1 MRTPVANDP
10 LLSRQTPQGPLRH
23 GNIRCDG
30 RALNISAC
38 RPVQNKARQGGQAL
52 VFSLFAAML
61 IIVALYAMYSMNSQA
76 IEKIRLQ
83 NTADAAAYSAV
94 VAEARDYNYSA
105 YTNRAM
111 VANQVA
117 VAQFVGLTSWFRN
130 MSAHAN
136 NNVGNPGRTV
146 YQLFFDIFQS
156 PLGNIYMKF
165 LKGFGKVVGI
175 FDEGRPGTTFMTAA
189 TTVLDA
195 LILVYGESQRIY
207 HYGTA
212 LSVAET
218 LGAFSTVGSA
228 MASLTGADW
237 FNSMS
242 ALEGS
247 GNIVTLNDPDARLST
262 VGGLAHLVYHFYKW
276 YGFTERK
283 DPNTSMRDG
292 PDADRFAQVT
302 MDSLDDFSRDR
313 STKPAWGFSFFYAPP
328 LTFIDPTRFIPYQNG
343 PLFMPV
349 IHRGGTELKLT
360 NAAGTGGAAGGN
372 PDGSSGLDCH
382 GNPTSANTSGTG
394 SGTGGNKVGSVAALN
409 ALSATACPGDSATVT
424 DNNNP
429 ATDPPGPNAGVYSFN
444 GTTWSKVSPYD
455 SSATPGTNPQNPQG
469 TPGQSTTS
477 TSSTAGR
484 GTTGNMNKKTWTAMD
499 ASSWAGLDI
508 VWFSILGIPIP
519 LPIPFAPPWMPLSH
533 GAAQS
538 GKQLSQPTVLAS
550 DNNFGV
556 EANDAYGGTL
566 SSWTTKLSA
575 EMRQNKGAGN
585 SLTPSSMR
593 NTLGGLT
600 SYMDVKNVAA
610 GAANTVGPPLVVE
623 LEKPTS
629 KMPKSPGTGQF
640 ALENSAPQDKMR
652 VLSKAEV
659 YFARPTND
667 AALDWFKR
675 TIGSAT
681 QVELASLYNPYWQPR
696 LTTNSFLEQYLS
708 MEMHRAGL

>member
-1 MRTPVANDP
+1 MRTSAANAP
-10 LLSRQTPQGPLRH
+10 LLSVRAHQGLLRTSARRQR
-23 GNIRCDG
+23 
-30 RALNISAC
+30 
-38 RPVQNKARQGGQAL
+38 GQAL

-61 IIVALYAMYSMNSQA
+61 IIVSMYAMYSMNGQA
-76 IEKIRLQ
+76 IEKIKLQ
-83 NTADAAAYSAV
+83 NTADAAAYSAA
-94 VAEARDYNYSA
+94 VAEARDYNFSA

-165 LKGFGKVVGI
+165 LKGFGKVAGI
-175 FDEGRPGTTFMTAA
+175 FDENRPGTTFMSAA
-189 TTVLDA
+189 VTVLDG

-212 LSVAET
+212 LTVAET
-218 LGAFSTVGSA
+218 LGAFSTIGAA
-228 MASLTGADW
+228 MADLTGADW
-237 FNSMS
+237 FSNLSV
-242 ALEGS
+242 LEGS
-247 GNIVTLNDPDARLST
+247 GNIVKLNDPDARLST
-262 VGGLAHLVYHFYKW
+262 VGGLTHLVYHLYKW
-276 YGFTERK
+276 YNFTQHK
-283 DPNTSMRDG
+283 DPNTDG
-292 PDADRFAQVT
+292 LDGAEADRFAQVT
-302 MDSLDDFSRDR
+302 LDSLDDFSRDR

-360 NAAGTGGAAGGN
+360 NAAGTSGAAGGN
-372 PDGSSGLDCH
+372 PDGSTGLDCH

-394 SGTGGNKVGSVAALN
+394 SGSGGISVEYHN
-409 ALSATACPGDSATVT
+409 QLSAFSAGACEGDSGMVTVG
-424 DNNNP
+424 DAGKP
-429 ATDPPGPNAGVYSFN
+429 KGVYAFN
-444 GTTWSKVSPYD
+444 GTSWIDP
-455 SSATPGTNPQNPQG
+455 ATLQNTQG
-469 TPGQSTTS
+469 NASGRTTS
-477 TSSTAGR
+477 SGSGNSGVAGSR
-484 GTTGNMNKKTWTAMD
+484 SKKTWTAMD
-499 ASSWAGLDI
+499 ASSWAGIDI
-508 VWFSILGIPIP
+508 IWFTIPIIFVPIP

-538 GKQLSQPTVLAS
+538 GKKLTPATVLAT

-556 EANDAYGGTL
+556 TSSEAYGGTV

-585 SLTPSSMR
+585 SLDKISS
-593 NTLGGLT
+593 LGGLT
-600 SYMDVKNVAA
+600 KYMDVKNVTA
-610 GAANTVGPPLVVE
+610 GVPNLVGPSLVIE

-640 ALENSAPQDKMR
+640 ALENAAPQDKMR
-652 VLSKAEV
+652 ALAKAEV
-659 YFARPTND
+659 YFERPTTD

-675 TIGSAT
+675 TSGTVT
-681 QVELASLYNPYWQPR
+681 QVELGSLYNPYWQPR
-696 LTTNSFLEQYLS
+696 LSANSFLEQYLS
-708 MEMHRAGL
+708 MEMHRSGL

>member
-1 MRTPVANDP
+1 MRTSVASV
-10 LLSRQTPQGPLRH
+10 LLSPARNNQGLIRSGAKRQR
-23 GNIRCDG
+23 
-30 RALNISAC
+30 
-38 RPVQNKARQGGQAL
+38 GQAL
-52 VFSLFAAML
+52 VFSMFAAML

-76 IEKIRLQ
+76 VEKIRLQ
-83 NTADAAAYSAV
+83 NTADAAAYSAA

-189 TTVLDA
+189 VTVLDA
-195 LILVYGESQRIY
+195 LILVYTESQRIY

-237 FNSMS
+237 FSGMS
-242 ALEGS
+242 VLEGS
-247 GNIVTLNDPDARLST
+247 GNIVKLNDPDARLST
-262 VGGLAHLVYHFYKW
+262 VGGLTHLVYHLYKW
-276 YGFTERK
+276 YNFTERK
-283 DPNTSMRDG
+283 DPNTSNLDG
-292 PDADRFAQVT
+292 PNADRFAQIT

-360 NAAGTGGAAGGN
+360 DASGNGGSAGGN
-372 PDGSSGLDCH
+372 PDGSTGLDCH

-394 SGTGGNKVGSVAALN
+394 SGTSGIKVGSVAALN
-409 ALSATACPGDSATVT
+409 AYSATACPGDSATVT
-424 DNNNP
+424 DNNDPNNE
-429 ATDPPGPNAGVYSFN
+429 PPGPNAGIYAFN
-444 GTTWSKVSPYD
+444 GSVWNKVSPYD
-455 SSATPGTNPQNPQG
+455 SGSANPPGTNPQNPQG

-477 TSSTAGR
+477 TSTTAGR
-484 GTTGNMNKKTWTAMD
+484 GTAGNMNKRTWTAMD

-519 LPIPFAPPWMPLSH
+519 LPVPFAPPWMPLSH

-538 GKQLSQPTVLAS
+538 GKKLNQPTVLAT

-556 EANDAYGGTL
+556 EANDAYGGTV

-575 EMRQNKGAGN
+575 EMRQNKGAGL
-585 SLTPSSMR
+585 SLTPTSMQ

-600 SYMDVKNVAA
+600 KYMDVKDV
-610 GAANTVGPPLVVE
+610 GAPNTVGPPLVVE

-640 ALENSAPQDKMR
+640 ALENAAPQDKMR

-659 YFARPTND
+659 YFARPTGD

-675 TIGSAT
+675 TVGTADQT
-681 QVELASLYNPYWQPR
+681 ELGSLYNPYWQPR
-696 LTTNSFLEQYLS
+696 LASNSFLEQYLS